1 MKYYTDLNIYG
12 HLSLELSSDNST
24 NGAINNVPTA
34 NISFIRFTGA
44 SPVVS
49 GFGNGA
55 DNNKILVVT
64 HGGTGDL
71 TLKNL
76 SNLSSLANRI
86 ITGYNEDLF
95 VQAGQSLILI
105 YDSTDT
111 VWRIIGT
118 ASNIKSISGTQD
130 QITVDPSTGDVVLSL
145 PQDIAT
151 DSTVTFANINLSD
164 ATTITIDADNDLDI
178 ASTDNIKLIPAA
190 IDGKVTIDSD
200 TVSTNAISGALVV
213 GGGVGVSGAIYASG
227 TITGNVLSSSQ
238 SVGNEGGQIDLALA
252 ASNTTLSGNVSI
264 DVYQNRLRI
273 FENGGSNRG
282 VYIDLTSAANSV
294 GTNLIAASASEADT
308 LETVVG
314 RGATS
319 TNAITISNST
329 EASNRTS
336 GALIVSG
343 GIGVAKRI
351 NTLNLTI
358 NGVKQRAGVSAE
370 LDSAVINL
378 SYDDYL
384 IYYIDQTEVSGFLA
398 DISFTNGTAGE
409 IFYVKVKSDGNQY
422 TWDVT
427 NGYIKWPSDIIP
439 SASDSGKTDLYHF
452 ICLSATEYLGTYV
465 FNYT

>member
-200 TVSTNAISGALVV
+200 TVSTNTISGALVV